1 MDQISEAESEQHDS
15 GDADRGVEKAG
26 ASGVN
31 DFVEIHA
38 EAESD
43 DGGLQQEFRQALA
56 LDVKRM
62 GERETVHKAREKSER
77 RRDEAAGCEDDPHE
91 EKLFAHTTE
100 CGVRLV
106 PSPSS
111 NFN

>member
-1 MDQISEAESEQHDS
+1 MDEISEAESEQHDG

-62 GERETVHKAREKSER
+62 GQGETVYEACEKSER
-77 RRDEAAGCEDDPHE
+77 RRKETAGGENDPQKEEA
-91 EKLFAHTTE
+91 FAH
-100 CGVRLV
+100 R
-106 PSPSS
+106 
-111 NFN
+111 

>member
-1 MDQISEAESEQHDS
+1 MDEISEAESEQHDG

-31 DFVEIHA
+31 DFVEGHA
-38 EAESD
+38 EAEPD

-62 GERETVHKAREKSER
+62 SEGESVHEACEKLKG
-77 RRDEAAGCEDDPHE
+77 RRDQAAGGEDDPQ
-91 EKLFAHTTE
+91 EKEALTHA
-100 CGVRLV
+100 
-106 PSPSS
+106 
-111 NFN
+111 

>member
-1 MDQISEAESEQHDS
+1 MDEISEAESEQHDD

-43 DGGLQQEFRQALA
+43 DGGLQEEFRQALA

-62 GERETVHKAREKSER
+62 GQGETVYEACEKSER
-77 RRDEAAGCEDDPHE
+77 RRNEAAGGEDDPQKE
-91 EKLFAHTTE
+91 EALAHT
-100 CGVRLV
+100 
-106 PSPSS
+106 
-111 NFN
+111 

>member
-1 MDQISEAESEQHDS
+1 MDQISEAESEQHDC
-15 GDADRGVEKAG
+15 GDADGGVEKAG

-38 EAESD
+38 KAESD

-62 GERETVHKAREKSER
+62 GERETVHQAREKSER
-77 RRDEAAGCEDDPHE
+77 RRDEAAGGEDDPQE
-91 EKLFAHTTE
+91 EEALTHA
-100 CGVRLV
+100 
-106 PSPSS
+106 
-111 NFN
+111 